1 MTAETLPT
9 PAKVLGPGVYLLPEA
24 EYHARTELSS
34 TGVRKLLPPSC
45 PALFKHWVD
54 NPEPVNTTF
63 EFGSAAHKLVLG
75 VGPELVLVDKARW
88 DDTATKKRVA
98 EIREAGDI
106 PLKREAYDAVHAMAE
121 ALRAHPFAGKLFA
134 PGTGNPER
142 TLIWRETAVV
152 VNPEPAAEGESH
164 VVSVW
169 CRALVDWLP
178 ESAWGGL
185 PAAAHR
191 VILPDFKSCV
201 SASPT
206 DVEKVIARYGYHI
219 QLAWYLR
226 ALRALGLADD
236 TAEGVLVMQ
245 EKTAPY
251 LVTVVQPDATAM
263 RMADI
268 RIRQALD
275 TYAEC
280 TAAGRWPGYADD
292 VVLAELPPW
301 ETKELK
307 GEIW

>member
-1 MTAETLPT
+1 MTAETLPP
-9 PAKVLGPGVYLLPEA
+9 PAAVLGPGVYLLPEA
-24 EYHARTELSS
+24 EYHGRPELSS

-45 PALFKHWVD
+45 PALFRHWCD
-54 NPEPVNTTF
+54 NPEPVNATF

-75 VGPELVLVDKARW
+75 VGPKLVLVDKARW
-88 DDTATKKRVA
+88 DTNEVKEQLA

-106 PLKREAYDAVHAMAE
+106 PLKREPYDTVHAMAE
-121 ALRAHPFAGKLFA
+121 ALRAHPFAGKLFE
-134 PGTGNPER
+134 PGSGGPER
-142 TLIWRETAVV
+142 TLVWQEWAHA
-152 VNPEPAAEGESH
+152 PAGDSH
-164 VVSVW
+164 DEFVSVPVQ

-178 ESAWGGL
+178 ESVWGGL
-185 PAAAHR
+185 PRPAHR

-201 SASPT
+201 SASPA
-206 DVEKVIARYGYHI
+206 DVEKAIARYGYHI

-226 ALRALGLADD
+226 GLRALSLADD

-275 TYAEC
+275 LYAEC
-280 TAAGRWPGYADD
+280 TATGRWPGYADD

-301 ETKELK
+301 EIRELN
-307 GEIW
+307 GEVW